1 MRIVITKMQ
10 SAITL
15 SKVWIAILARYQAL
29 YVLLW
34 YSSPRYNE
42 FI

>member
-15 SKVWIAILARYQAL
+15 SKVWIAILARDQAL
-29 YVLLW
+29 YVL
-34 YSSPRYNE
+34 R
-42 FI
+42 